1 MEKAGKGTWQNEVGL
16 QSTRANLGQVDKVT
30 PTRLYYAGLGFL
42 QCHYQCLLEPKTFA
56 AHRYNGGACGLA
68 TARSRT
74 PTPCVTHDVNFSCQQ
89 VPCFALASLASGQD
103 EATFSADV
111 KVVNVLASVRT
122 KKNEI
127 VRDLTKDDF
136 LLSEN
141 GRPQTIRYFS
151 RESELPLTVGLMID
165 TSMSQQRV
173 LDSERSASFRFLDQ
187 VLRESKDKL
196 FVMQFDMAVQLR
208 QPLTSSRKDLEE
220 ILSYVDTPT
229 RRELG
234 MQTGGGTLLYD
245 AIVEASNTVLKNQRN
260 RKAMIVLSD
269 GDDNG
274 STATLTDAI
283 EAAQRADTLVY
294 SILFSDSSFPAPRFP
309 FRGLDGRGVLSRLSK
324 ETGASFFEVSKKQ
337 GIEQIYEAI
346 QEELRGQYS
355 LGFVS
360 DRPSEISE
368 FRALKLSTKQ
378 KGLVVHSRERYW
390 AKA

>member
-1 MEKAGKGTWQNEVGL
+1 MQPGAQRPAKIH
-16 QSTRANLGQVDKVT
+16 
-30 PTRLYYAGLGFL
+30 PTRNSRRRFL
-42 QCHYQCLLEPKTFA
+42 LSTASLL
-56 AHRYNGGACGLA
+56 C
-68 TARSRT
+68 ARSR
-74 PTPCVTHDVNFSCQQ
+74 
-89 VPCFALASLASGQD
+89 ALGQD
-103 EATFSADV
+103 EPTFSTDV
-111 KVVNVLASVRT
+111 KVVNVLATVRT
-122 KKNEI
+122 RKNEI

-173 LDSERSASFRFLDQ
+173 LESERSASFRFLDQ

-208 QPLTSSRKDLEE
+208 QPLTSSRKELEE
-220 ILSYVDTPT
+220 ILPYVDTPT

-234 MQTGGGTLLYD
+234 LQTGGGTLLYD
-245 AIVEASNTVLKNQRN
+245 AIVQASNTVLKNQRN

-283 EAAQRADTLVY
+283 EAAQRADTLIY
-294 SILFSDSSFPAPRFP
+294 SILFSDPGFPGPRFP
-309 FRGLDGRGVLSRLSK
+309 FGLGGRGVLMRLSK

-346 QEELRGQYS
+346 QEELRSQYNM
-355 LGFVS
+355 GFIS
-360 DRPSEISE
+360 DQPGEISE
-368 FRALKLSTKQ
+368 FRALKLTTKQ
-378 KGLVVHSRERYW
+378 KGLIVQSRERYW

>member
-1 MEKAGKGTWQNEVGL
+1 MHPGAQPS
-16 QSTRANLGQVDKVT
+16 STIHQPRNS
-30 PTRLYYAGLGFL
+30 RREFL
-42 QCHYQCLLEPKTFA
+42 LST
-56 AHRYNGGACGLA
+56 
-68 TARSRT
+68 
-74 PTPCVTHDVNFSCQQ
+74 
-89 VPCFALASLASGQD
+89 ASLLCARLALGQD
-103 EATFSADV
+103 EPTFSTDV
-111 KVVNVLASVRT
+111 KVVNVLATVRT

-141 GRPQTIRYFS
+141 GRLQTIRYFS

-173 LDSERSASFRFLDQ
+173 LESERSASFRFLDQ

-220 ILSYVDTPT
+220 ILPYVDTPT

-234 MQTGGGTLLYD
+234 LQNGGGTLLYD
-245 AIVEASNTVLKNQRN
+245 AIVQASNSVLKNQRN

-269 GDDNG
+269 GGENG

-283 EAAQRADTLVY
+283 EAAQRADTLIY
-294 SILFSDSSFPAPRFP
+294 SILFAD
-309 FRGLDGRGVLSRLSK
+309 RGFLGPGLAFGPEGRGILMRLSK

-337 GIEQIYEAI
+337 GIEQIYETI
-346 QEELRGQYS
+346 QEELRSQYN
-355 LGFVS
+355 LGFIS
-360 DRPSEISE
+360 DQPGEISE
-368 FRALKLSTKQ
+368 FRALKLTTKQ
-378 KGLVVHSRERYW
+378 KGLIVQSRERYW

>member
-1 MEKAGKGTWQNEVGL
+1 ML
-16 QSTRANLGQVDKVT
+16 ST
-30 PTRLYYAGLGFL
+30 
-42 QCHYQCLLEPKTFA
+42 
-56 AHRYNGGACGLA
+56 
-68 TARSRT
+68 
-74 PTPCVTHDVNFSCQQ
+74 
-89 VPCFALASLASGQD
+89 ASLLCARLALGQD
-103 EATFSADV
+103 EPTFSTDV
-111 KVVNVLASVRT
+111 KVVNVLATVRT

-141 GRPQTIRYFS
+141 GRLQTIRYFS

-173 LDSERSASFRFLDQ
+173 LESERSASFRFLDQ

-220 ILSYVDTPT
+220 ILPYVDTPT
-229 RRELG
+229 RRELNL
-234 MQTGGGTLLYD
+234 QNGGGTLLYD
-245 AIVEASNTVLKNQRN
+245 AIVQASNSVLKNQRN

-269 GDDNG
+269 GGENG

-294 SILFSDSSFPAPRFP
+294 SILFAD
-309 FRGLDGRGVLSRLSK
+309 RGFLGPSLAFGPEGRGILMRLSK

-337 GIEQIYEAI
+337 GIEQIYETI
-346 QEELRGQYS
+346 QEELRSQYN
-355 LGFVS
+355 LGFIS
-360 DRPSEISE
+360 DQPGEISE
-368 FRALKLSTKQ
+368 FRALKLTTKQ
-378 KGLVVHSRERYW
+378 KGLIVQSRERYW

>member
-1 MEKAGKGTWQNEVGL
+1 MQPDYQLPATTHPTHNSRRQFLISTASLLGVRCVSFAQEKTGQERTQE
-16 QSTRANLGQVDKVT
+16 QPTFST
-30 PTRLYYAGLGFL
+30 
-42 QCHYQCLLEPKTFA
+42 
-56 AHRYNGGACGLA
+56 
-68 TARSRT
+68 
-74 PTPCVTHDVNFSCQQ
+74 DVN
-89 VPCFALASLASGQD
+89 
-103 EATFSADV
+103 
-111 KVVNVLASVRT
+111 VVNLLASVRN
-122 KKNEI
+122 KNKEI
-127 VRDLTKDDF
+127 VRDLTQDDF

-173 LDSERSASFRFLDQ
+173 LDSERTASFRFLDQ
-187 VLRESKDKL
+187 VLRETKDKL

-208 QPLTSSRKDLEE
+208 QPLTSLRRDLEA
-220 ILSYVDTPT
+220 ILPYVDTPT

-245 AIVEASNTVLKNQRN
+245 AIVQASNTVLKNQRN

-269 GDDNG
+269 GGDNG
-274 STATLTDAI
+274 SAATLTEAI
-283 EAAQRADTLVY
+283 EAAQRADTLIY
-294 SILFSDSSFPAPRFP
+294 SILFSDPGFPGPRFP
-309 FRGLDGRGVLSRLSK
+309 FGGLDGRGVLQRLSK

-346 QEELRGQYS
+346 QAELRSQYN

-360 DRPSEISE
+360 DQPVEISE
-368 FRALKLSTKQ
+368 FRTLKLTTKQ
-378 KGLVVHSRERYW
+378 KGLSVQSRERYW